1 MIFLYN
7 TCKYRVTFT
16 CVCFYRGDVSGEVLT
31 DWYEYR
37 AKEIEK
43 LSRQADCALDLV
55 KLAIERQVQVCNK
68 DLT

>member
-1 MIFLYN
+1 
-7 TCKYRVTFT
+7 
-16 CVCFYRGDVSGEVLT
+16 VLT

-43 LSRQADCALDLV
+43 LSRQADCALDLI